1 MCHPPLVT
9 GFFLL
14 KLDFVAG
21 KTNCCRRYDQCRF
34 TLQST
39 RTDSLSLCVMKL
51 YVYSYGKEEWTKFFE
66 ERSSIGVAPIFPQGD
81 IWHECRYQ
89 F

>member
-39 RTDSLSLCVMKL
+39 RTNSLSLCVMKL
-51 YVYSYGKEEWTKFFE
+51 YVYSYVKEE
-66 ERSSIGVAPIFPQGD
+66 
-81 IWHECRYQ
+81 
-89 F
+89 